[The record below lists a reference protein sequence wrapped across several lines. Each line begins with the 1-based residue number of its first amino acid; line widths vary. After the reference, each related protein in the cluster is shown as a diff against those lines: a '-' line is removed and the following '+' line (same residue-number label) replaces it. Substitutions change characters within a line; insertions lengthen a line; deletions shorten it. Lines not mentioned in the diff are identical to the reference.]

1 MKSYL
6 LTFRTQTPLLL
17 SERQTGQTSQSLNYI
32 AGSTFMGGLA
42 MAYLRMH
49 GLTPQ
54 TPDAVFNQFF
64 QEDSNRFGNLYPAN
78 FQSFRPSLEPV
89 KPLPLT
95 ARSCKRWGG
104 FTYRVHEDDEK
115 RRDGVVDHLIRW
127 GLFQETSNLE
137 LLDKTH
143 RYCQVCGTERLD
155 AFRGYYQRYA
165 PHEYERA
172 SLNRRLVTGTGINR
186 LTGTVNENILFNYEV
201 ISELTTSQKPQKF
214 QGLLH
219 LDDAVAP
226 AFIDFLNTDGL
237 NLRVGRAKTRG
248 FGLLK
253 LHQCE
258 TVQPLTFEQFSE
270 RLKQFDAKVKAIANA
285 SDDSPFYFAV
295 TCCSDLILPTADGR
309 HSTRLDEEILAQQT
323 GWKGMHGGVTLIYH
337 HAATCR
343 VRGWNVVWRLPKPVE
358 LAIGKGSAFFFAYQ
372 GDARDELINKLYAL
386 EQHGIG
392 SRTCEGFG
400 WVSISDEFHQE
411 DAQI

>member
-17 SERQTGQTSQSLNYI
+17 SERQTGQTSQSLDYI

-49 GLTPQ
+49 GLSPQ

-64 QEDSNRFGNLYPAN
+64 QENLNRFGNLYPAN
-78 FQSFRPSLEPV
+78 VQSFRSSPYPV

-95 ARSCKRWGG
+95 ARSCKRWDG
-104 FTYRVHEDDEK
+104 FTYRVHENAEK
-115 RRDGVVDHLIRW
+115 RHGVADHLIRW
-127 GLFQETSNLE
+127 GLFQETNNLE

-165 PHEYERA
+165 PHEYEHA

-186 LTGTVNENILFNYEV
+186 LTGAVNENILFNYEV
-201 ISELTTSQKPQKF
+201 IAEMTAERKPQEF

-226 AFIDFLNTDGL
+226 AFMDFLNADEL

-258 TVQPLTFEQFSE
+258 AAQFLTLEQFSE
-270 RLKQFDAKVKAIANA
+270 RLKDFDAKVKEIAQTA
-285 SDDSPFYFAV
+285 DDSPFYFAV

-309 HSTRLDEEILAQQT
+309 YSTRLNENALAQQP
-323 GWKGMHGGVTLIYH
+323 GWKGMRGVKLIYH

-343 VRGWNVVWRLPKPVE
+343 VKGWNVVWRLPKPVE
-358 LAIGKGSAFFFAYQ
+358 LAIGKGSAFLFAYQ

-386 EQHGIG
+386 EQQGIG

-411 DAQI
+411 DSQI